1 MNILYGNSFFYIE
14 STQRHQRSCEDMVS
28 KMTEMKVDPN
38 GEKLKTETDIA
49 AAELKDSIT
58 DMTEK
63 VKSKLKG

>member
-1 MNILYGNSFFYIE
+1 
-14 STQRHQRSCEDMVS
+14 MVS